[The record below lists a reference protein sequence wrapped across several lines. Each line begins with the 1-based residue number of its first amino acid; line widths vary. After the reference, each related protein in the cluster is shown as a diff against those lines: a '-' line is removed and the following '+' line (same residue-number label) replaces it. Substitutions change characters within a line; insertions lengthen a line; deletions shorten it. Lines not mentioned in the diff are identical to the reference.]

1 MKKLKSQFNIKGLGF
16 YFIILIFAFFIFNF
30 LGCAGTV
37 KNDDMSKGQSGLEP
51 QAVLKFSDVPVPSG
65 FKLLAQDSYT
75 FQSAGVRVGVLKYH
89 GKADIEQVV
98 AFYKDQMPLYN
109 WNLLNAIE
117 YGQRLLNFDREQET
131 CIVDLSAKG
140 NNITI
145 IISLGPK
152 SEIKPRKATKPVK

>member
-1 MKKLKSQFNIKGLGF
+1 MKGLKLQF
-16 YFIILIFAFFIFNF
+16 PVILIFTFFVFNF
-30 LGCAGTV
+30 IGCASTS
-37 KNDDMSKGQSGLEP
+37 KNDAMSKEQVGLEP
-51 QAVLKFSDVPVPSG
+51 QASLKFNDVPVPAG
-65 FKLLAQDSYT
+65 FKFLPEESYT

-98 AFYKDQMPLYN
+98 TFYKDQMPLYN

-117 YGQRLLNFDREQET
+117 YGQRLLNFDREQES
-131 CIVDLSAKG
+131 CIIDVAGKG
-140 NNITI
+140 NSITI